1 MQRQRLKRNYK
12 RIYHPISKWEE
23 IGAGM
28 WHKSSNRK
36 ADLVR
41 AVSFTGNHRLYGNY
55 MMQVV
60 REWTFS
66 CENSLTN
73 SDINHKAFIGH
84 CAAAKALGLPE
95 DIVRQAW
102 GLLTDEQRHKADMAA
117 ERAIN
122 WWWDNKGKDYEIR
135 KPLGSEM
142 LF

>member
-1 MQRQRLKRNYK
+1 MKRK
-12 RIYHPISKWEE
+12 ASRIYHPISKWEE

-28 WHKSSNRK
+28 WDKSKDRK
-36 ADLVR
+36 TDIKR
-41 AVSFTGNHRLYGNY
+41 AIEFTGNHRLYGKY

-60 REWTFS
+60 KEWVFS

-102 GLLTDEQRHKADMAA
+102 GLLTDEQRRKADMAA
-117 ERAIN
+117 ERAIR
-122 WWWDNKGKDYEIR
+122 WWWDNKGEDCEVCKSMGI
-135 KPLGSEM
+135 EM
-142 LF
+142 LL

>member
-1 MQRQRLKRNYK
+1 LRRSYQ

-28 WHKSSNRK
+28 WDKSKDRK
-36 ADLVR
+36 SDLKR
-41 AVSFTGNHRLYGNY
+41 AIIFTGNHRLYGKY

-60 REWTFS
+60 NEWTFS

-73 SDINHKAFIGH
+73 TDINHKAFIGH
-84 CAAAKALGLPE
+84 CAAAKALRLPE

-102 GLLTDEQRHKADMAA
+102 GLLTNEQRQKADMAA

-122 WWWDNKGKDYEIR
+122 WWWDNKGANIKLC
-135 KPLGSEM
+135 KSMGVKM

>member
-1 MQRQRLKRNYK
+1 MKRKAN

-28 WHKSSNRK
+28 WGRSKDRK
-36 ADLVR
+36 AGIKR
-41 AVSFTGNHRLYGNY
+41 AIEFTGNHRLYGKY

-60 REWTFS
+60 KEWGFS

-73 SDINHKAFIGH
+73 ADINHKAFIGH

-102 GLLTDEQRHKADMAA
+102 GRLTNEQRHKTLMKILEATLPP
-117 ERAIN
+117 
-122 WWWDNKGKDYEIR
+122 WDHKGKDSNLCESMGI
-135 KPLGSEM
+135 EM
-142 LF
+142 LL